1 MTSKSSNWT
10 KIELQVYI
18 LLLCANADKEET
30 LEELNMIR
38 SKVSKETFDNTYKE
52 FNSHSNKKR
61 IKKIDRNIHFHNFS
75 DMELSTFRKEIDEVF
90 FSDGKFKMMEQR
102 MGLLLDN
109 ILY

>member
-1 MTSKSSNWT
+1 MISTSSNWT
-10 KIELQVYI
+10 KIGLQVYI

-30 LEELNMIR
+30 QEELSMIR
-38 SKVSKETFDNTYKE
+38 SKVPNETFDKIYKE
-52 FNSHSNKKR
+52 FSSHSNKKR
-61 IKKIDRNIHFHNFS
+61 IKKIGQNIHFHNYS
-75 DMELSTFRKEIDEVF
+75 DMELNTFRKEIDEVF